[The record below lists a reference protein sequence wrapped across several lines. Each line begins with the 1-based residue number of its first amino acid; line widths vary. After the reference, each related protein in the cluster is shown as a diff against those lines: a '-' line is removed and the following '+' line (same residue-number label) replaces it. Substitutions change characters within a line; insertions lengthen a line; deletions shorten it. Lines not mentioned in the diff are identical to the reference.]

1 MIQGP
6 AQPDSPSHPVPVAT
20 HSGNGSRPEGLRS
33 LTFGFRFPPSAG
45 LGFSQGRG
53 LSIVLG
59 ILGLFATVF
68 LSYRIFS
75 QPGPLPWSTQP
86 VVRFAAGKPA
96 AFRVKSEAASGTNKK
111 AISSGFGAMGPT
123 IGVSGP
129 SESSDSI
136 GKINPN
142 TASHEELCELPGVG
156 KVIASR
162 IIAARADKPFGRA
175 EDLRRV
181 QGIGAKTLER
191 IRPQLL
197 FETDQPPENRP
208 QSNDGTNP

>member
-1 MIQGP
+1 MIKGP
-6 AQPDSPSHPVPVAT
+6 AQPDSPSDPVPVAT
-20 HSGNGSRPEGLRS
+20 HSGNGSRPDVLRS
-33 LTFGFRFPPSAG
+33 LTFGFGFPPSAG

-75 QPGPLPWSTQP
+75 RPGPLLWSTQP
-86 VVRFAAGKPA
+86 VVRFATGKPA
-96 AFRVKSEAASGTNKK
+96 AFRVKSEAPSGSNKK
-111 AISSGFGAMGPT
+111 ANSQGFAPMDPT
-123 IGVSGP
+123 IDVSGP
-129 SESSDSI
+129 SGSSDSI

-162 IIAARADKPFGRA
+162 IIAARAEKPFGRA

-191 IRPQLL
+191 IRSQLF
-197 FETDQPPENRP
+197 FETDQPPENRT
-208 QSNDGTNP
+208 QFNDGTDP

>member
-75 QPGPLPWSTQP
+75 RPGPLLWSSQP